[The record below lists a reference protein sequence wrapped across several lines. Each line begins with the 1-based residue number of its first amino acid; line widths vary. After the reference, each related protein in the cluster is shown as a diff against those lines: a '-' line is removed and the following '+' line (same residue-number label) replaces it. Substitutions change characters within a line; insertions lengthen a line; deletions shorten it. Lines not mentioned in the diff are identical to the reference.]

1 MKKFILVSPKNR
13 SAYNFRGDLIK
24 DIQAQGYD
32 VVVTGPDK
40 EGVDKI
46 EALGV
51 KFIEVPVN
59 KNGLNPFADLVYCL
73 KLYKIMK
80 QERAD
85 AIMGYTIKPVIYGSL
100 AGLGDVYKRQEQNCY
115 GYRCWLS
122 LCQ

>member
-73 KLYKIMK
+73 KLYKI
-80 QERAD
+80 
-85 AIMGYTIKPVIYGSL
+85 
-100 AGLGDVYKRQEQNCY
+100 
-115 GYRCWLS
+115 
-122 LCQ
+122 